1 MPKKGENIYKRKDGR
16 WEGRYIKSRTDTG
29 KIVYGYVYA
38 KTYREVKDKLRE
50 SALTGKVKSTTS
62 TISSASVPNTFS
74 KIAIDWYENI
84 KSRTKESTRNKYHNI
99 LISYVLP
106 AYGEQMLESITY
118 DFVETQ
124 CNLLLTTRGT
134 KGCGLSTKTVTDI
147 LSIIRNIL
155 KYASK
160 KGLYVPCDGGT
171 VQIKNTVKPM
181 RVLSKSEQ
189 EQLCKYILADPD
201 LYNIGILVCLFTG
214 LRIGEICALRW
225 EDVSFSDQT
234 IYVHQ
239 TLQRVQNKS
248 GSGSKTKV
256 VVTTPKSTCSIRTI
270 PIPDELISVLAAYK
284 KAPVGYLLTN
294 DEHSFIEPRTMQNRF
309 KKALKMSGIES
320 ANFHSTRHTFA
331 TRCVEL
337 GFDVKS
343 LSEILGHAT
352 VNITMNRY
360 VHPTMELKKENM
372 KKLSSLLAV
381 K

>member
-38 KTYREVKDKLRE
+38 KTYREVKAKLRE
-50 SALTGKVKSTTS
+50 YTLLGTVKLTTS
-62 TISSASVPNTFS
+62 TIPITSNPNTFS
-74 KIAIDWYENI
+74 KIAMDWYESI
-84 KSRTKESTRNKYHNI
+84 KSQTKESTRNKYHNI

-106 AYGEQMLESITY
+106 AYGEKTLESITF

-124 CNLLLTTRGT
+124 CNLLLTTGGS
-134 KGCGLSTKTVTDI
+134 KGCGLSAKTVTDI

-160 KGLYVPCDGGT
+160 KGLYVPCDGSA
-171 VQIKNTVKPM
+171 VQIKTTAKPM

-201 LYNIGILVCLFTG
+201 LYNIGILICLFTG
-214 LRIGEICALRW
+214 LRVGEICALRW
-225 EDVSFSDQT
+225 EDVSFPDQT
-234 IYVHQ
+234 IHIHQ

-248 GSGSKTKV
+248 GDGSKTKI
-256 VVTTPKSTCSIRTI
+256 VVTTPKSACSIRTI

-284 KAPVGYLLTN
+284 KTSVGYLLTN

-309 KKALKMSGIES
+309 KKALKM
-320 ANFHSTRHTFA
+320 
-331 TRCVEL
+331 
-337 GFDVKS
+337 
-343 LSEILGHAT
+343 
-352 VNITMNRY
+352 
-360 VHPTMELKKENM
+360 
-372 KKLSSLLAV
+372 
-381 K
+381 